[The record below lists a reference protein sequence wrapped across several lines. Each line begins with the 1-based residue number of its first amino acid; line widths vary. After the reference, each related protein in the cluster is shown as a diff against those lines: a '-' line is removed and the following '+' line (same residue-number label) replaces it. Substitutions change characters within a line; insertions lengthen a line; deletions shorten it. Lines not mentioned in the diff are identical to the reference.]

1 MSNNP
6 LYQEV
11 FLQIK
16 KLIRDGEYEIGH
28 FLPTEEKLQQIFG
41 ASRTTIRKAVALLA
55 AEGLVDV
62 KQGCGTKVLDFRY
75 TQNLSY
81 VTSVTE
87 TLRNKG
93 YEVVI
98 KSIFIDVIQAD
109 AKQAKK
115 LEIAEGSDIYRIQRV
130 QNANGFPITIM
141 ENFIDVSLAPNLET
155 TVSHTFS
162 LYETLE
168 KKYNIHIDSSIDT
181 IGAKTA
187 EFIEAQLLDIKVG
200 AALLDIRR
208 IELSRGKPVSYSKS
222 LLRADRYQLEISTS
236 GRRYF

>member
-6 LYQEV
+6 LYQEI

-16 KLIRDGEYEIGH
+16 KLIRDGEYEIGN
-28 FLPTEEKLQQIFG
+28 FLPTEEKLQEIYG
-41 ASRTTIRKAVALLA
+41 ASRTTIRKAINMLSE
-55 AEGLVDV
+55 EGYVEV
-62 KQGCGTKVLDFRY
+62 RQGRGTKVLDFRY

-93 YEVVI
+93 YEVMT
-98 KSIFIDVIQAD
+98 KSIFIDIIQANER
-109 AKQAKK
+109 QAKRLGVEVGK
-115 LEIAEGSDIYRIQRV
+115 DIYRIQRV
-130 QNANGFPITIM
+130 QNANNVPITIM
-141 ENFIDVSLAPNLET
+141 ENYIDVNLAPDLEQ
-155 TVSHTFS
+155 TVSKSFS
-162 LYETLE
+162 LYNTLE
-168 KKYNIHIDSSIDT
+168 KKYGIHIDSAIDT

-208 IELSRGKPVSYSKS
+208 TELSGGKPVSYSKT
-222 LLRADRYQLEISTS
+222 LLRADRYQLEITTS
-236 GRRYF
+236 GRRYY

>member
-6 LYQEV
+6 LYQEIY
-11 FLQIK
+11 LQLK

-28 FLPTEEKLQQIFG
+28 FLPTEEKLQQMFQ
-41 ASRTTIRKAVALLA
+41 ASRTTIRKAVSLL
-55 AEGLVDV
+55 ESDGLIEI
-62 KQGCGTKVLDFRY
+62 KQGCGTKVLDYRY

-87 TLRNKG
+87 TLKKKG

-98 KSIFIDVIQAD
+98 KSIFIDVVQAD
-109 AKQAKK
+109 ARQAKR
-115 LEIAEGSDIYRIQRV
+115 LEIEEGQDIYRIQRV

-141 ENFIDVSLAPNLET
+141 ENYIDVRLAPNLES
-155 TVSHTFS
+155 TVSNSFS

-208 IELSRGKPVSYSKS
+208 IELSGGKPVSYSKT
-222 LLRADRYQLEISTS
+222 LLRADRYQLEITTS

>member
-11 FLQIK
+11 FLQLK

-55 AEGLVDV
+55 TEGLVEV

-81 VTSVTE
+81 VTSITE

-93 YEVVI
+93 YEVII

-115 LEIAEGSDIYRIQRV
+115 LGIAENSDIYRIQRV

-141 ENFIDVSLAPNLET
+141 ENYIDAKLAPNLES
-155 TVSHTFS
+155 TVSNTFS

-168 KKYNIHIDSSIDT
+168 KKYNIHIDSSLDT

-187 EFIEAQLLDIKVG
+187 EFVEAQLLDIKVG

-208 IELSRGKPVSYSKS
+208 IELSGGKPVSYSKS

>member
-6 LYQEV
+6 LYQEIY
-11 FLQIK
+11 LQMK
-16 KLIRDGEYEIGH
+16 KYIRDGEYEIGH
-28 FLPTEEKLQQIFG
+28 FLPTEEKMQQIYS
-41 ASRTTIRKAVALLA
+41 ASRTTIRKAVALLE
-55 AEGLVDV
+55 AEGLVEV
-62 KQGCGTKVLDFRY
+62 KQGSGAKVLDYRY

-98 KSIFIDVIQAD
+98 KSIFIDIVRAD
-109 AKQAKK
+109 VRQAKR
-115 LEIAEGSDIYRIQRV
+115 LEIEEGRDVYRIQRV

-141 ENFIDVSLAPNLET
+141 ENYIDVRLAPNLEA
-155 TVSHTFS
+155 TVSKTFS

-168 KKYNIHIDSSIDT
+168 KRYNIHIDSSIDT

-187 EFIEAQLLDIKVG
+187 EFTEAQLLDINVG

-208 IELSRGKPVSYSKS
+208 IELSGGNLFHTVKRFYVRTDTS
-222 LLRADRYQLEISTS
+222 LR
-236 GRRYF
+236 

>member
-6 LYQEV
+6 FYQEIY
-11 FLQIK
+11 LQIK
-16 KLIRDGEYEIGH
+16 QLIRDGEYESGH
-28 FLPTEEKLQQIFG
+28 FLPTEEKLQQSFR
-41 ASRTTIRKAVALLA
+41 ASRTTIRKAVSLLE
-55 AEGLVDV
+55 AEGLVER

-87 TLRNKG
+87 TLKRKG
-93 YEVVI
+93 YEVRI
-98 KSIFIDVIQAD
+98 KSISIDTILAD
-109 AKQAKK
+109 ARQAKRME
-115 LEIAEGSDIYRIQRV
+115 LEEGQEIYRIQRV
-130 QNANGFPITIM
+130 LNANGIPIAIM
-141 ENFIDVSLAPNLET
+141 ENYMDVRLAPDLES
-155 TVSHTFS
+155 TVSNTFS

-168 KKYNIHIDSSIDT
+168 KRYNIHIDSSLDT

-187 EFIEAQLLDIKVG
+187 EFYESQLLDCKVG

-208 IELSRGKPVSYSKS
+208 IELRNGKPVSYSKT